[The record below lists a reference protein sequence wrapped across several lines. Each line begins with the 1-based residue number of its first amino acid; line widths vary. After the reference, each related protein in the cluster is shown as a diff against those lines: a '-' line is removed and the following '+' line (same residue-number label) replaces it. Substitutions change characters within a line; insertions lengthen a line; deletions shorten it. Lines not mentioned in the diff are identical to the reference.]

1 MRGIYALYR
10 DPYAVQRAVD
20 SLRKIGLADREII
33 VMSSEP
39 FEEFEFSDRDKANW
53 LRWIAGV
60 GGVIGLLS
68 AYLLTSLTQMAWPLK
83 TGGMPIVAIWPNT
96 IIMFELTMLFAVL
109 ATVIALFITAKL
121 PKQKSPIYDPAI
133 SDGFIAVGIE
143 NPPERLAAELESA
156 LAAEATGE
164 VKVLRPRA
172 NAG

>member
-20 SLRKIGLADREII
+20 SLRKLGLADREII

-39 FEEFEFSDRDKANW
+39 FEEFEFNDRDKANW
-53 LRWIAGV
+53 LPWVAGV
-60 GGVIGLLS
+60 GGVLGLLS
-68 AYLLTSLTQMAWPLK
+68 AYMLTSLTQMSWPLR
-83 TGGMPIVAIWPNT
+83 TGGMPIVPIWPNT

-133 SDGFIAVGIE
+133 SDGFIAVGVE
-143 NPPERLAAELESA
+143 NPPEQLAGQLESA

-164 VKVLRPRA
+164 VKAIGPRA
-172 NAG
+172 SAP

>member
-20 SLRKIGLADREII
+20 SLRKIGLAEREII

-53 LRWIAGV
+53 LRWIAGG
-60 GGVIGLLS
+60 GGVLGLVS
-68 AYLLTSLTQMAWPLK
+68 AYLLTSVTQMSWPLK

-109 ATVIALFITAKL
+109 ATVIALFVTAKL
-121 PKQKSPIYDPAI
+121 PGQKSPIYDPEI
-133 SDGFIAVGIE
+133 MNGYIAVGIE
-143 NPPERLAAELESA
+143 HPPERLAEQVQLA
-156 LAAEATGE
+156 LAADSSGP
-164 VKVLRPRA
+164 VKVIQPR
-172 NAG
+172 

>member
-1 MRGIYALYR
+1 MSGIYGLYR

-20 SLRKIGLADREII
+20 GLRKIGLAEHEII

-53 LRWIAGV
+53 LRWIAGG
-60 GGVIGLLS
+60 GGVLGLVS
-68 AYLLTSLTQMAWPLK
+68 AYFLTSLTQMSWPLK

-121 PKQKSPIYDPAI
+121 PGQKSPIYDPEI
-133 SDGFIAVGIE
+133 MNGYVAVGVE
-143 NPPERLAAELESA
+143 NPPERLADEVRSA
-156 LAAEATGE
+156 LSAEASGQ
-164 VKVLRPRA
+164 VKVIRP
-172 NAG
+172 G